1 MPAGAVC
8 VPRGNSSNRPPL
20 LSQLSKYNS
29 YFYFDVVSCCEQKE
43 KASVLIIQPTIEVF
57 IRKGQKQRA
66 HMSSLKHKRSVD
78 DIWPVSRKRVLLR
91 VDFNVEI
98 NNGVISRDRRI
109 RAAIPTIRRITDQ
122 GGICILMS
130 HMGRPTGH
138 KYNVLK
144 TDVTKRRRY
153 LNIWKDEK
161 GAGYTVYFSLLS
173 GEIKKKIL
181 GWSSVATCAADL
193 PEVQGTGKT
202 DLFASLSNA
211 EKKSLLKRFQ
221 NGDNKN
227 TFPHLRQYDGYHDEL
242 TLLPVATRLDELLNA
257 DPSRPP
263 VDVHFAEDCMNAE
276 DMVASLLPGQVLLLE
291 NLRFYSD
298 ENSLIESE
306 RIVMAQRLAS
316 YGDYFVC
323 DAFGTSHRRNSATTV
338 ELPSIMGHGCCGY
351 LLKKEIESYV
361 DLLGD
366 TPRPMLAIIGGAKVA
381 DKISLL
387 EHILRKIDTLII
399 GGAIAYTFL
408 KVAGYEI
415 ANSFNETGQSFIDKY
430 GEKRNIDEL
439 AQNFLIKAKAC
450 NVEVLLPVDH
460 VCHTSCEA
468 TDSPLITET
477 SNIPSGYMGLDIG
490 PRTIELYRA
499 RISQSKSVVWNGP
512 MGAYEIPTYA
522 TGSFSIAKEMGDG
535 TQEGLLSIIGG
546 GASAD
551 AARMCGHASRVC
563 HVSSGGAA
571 SLDLLE
577 GKVLPGID
585 ALDDLE

>member
-1 MPAGAVC
+1 
-8 VPRGNSSNRPPL
+8 
-20 LSQLSKYNS
+20 
-29 YFYFDVVSCCEQKE
+29 
-43 KASVLIIQPTIEVF
+43 
-57 IRKGQKQRA
+57 
-66 HMSSLKHKRSVD
+66 MSLLKHKRSVD
-78 DIWPVSRKRVLLR
+78 DLWPVRRKRVLVR
-91 VDFNVEI
+91 VDFNLEI
-98 NNGVISRDRRI
+98 NNGVIDKSKDQRI

-122 GGICILMS
+122 GGICVLMS

-138 KYNVLK
+138 KFSVLK
-144 TDVTKRRRY
+144 NDDAKRRRY

-181 GWSSVATCAADL
+181 GWSSVATSAADL
-193 PEVQGTGKT
+193 SEVQGTGKT

-221 NGDNKN
+221 NGDHS
-227 TFPHLRQYDGYHDEL
+227 TTLFPHLRQYDGYHDEL
-242 TLLPVATRLDELLNA
+242 TLMPVATRLYELLNA

-263 VDVHFAEDCMNAE
+263 VDVHFAEDCMNAS

-306 RIVMAQRLAS
+306 RMIMAQHLAK
-316 YGDYFVC
+316 YGDYFVS

-338 ELPSIMGHGCCGY
+338 ELPAIIGHGCCGY

-366 TPRPMLAIIGGAKVA
+366 SPRPMLAIVGGAKVA

-399 GGAIAYTFL
+399 GGAMAYTFL

-415 ANSFNETGQSFIDKY
+415 GNSFNESGQSFIDKY
-430 GEKRNIDEL
+430 GGRRNIDEL

-450 NVEVLLPVDH
+450 NVQVLLPVDH
-460 VCHTSCEA
+460 VCHTTCEA

-477 SNIPSGYMGLDIG
+477 AHIPSGFMGLDIG
-490 PRTIELYRA
+490 PRTIELYRKCV
-499 RISQSKSVVWNGP
+499 SQSKSVVWNGP
-512 MGAYEIPTYA
+512 MGVFEIPTYA

>member
-1 MPAGAVC
+1 
-8 VPRGNSSNRPPL
+8 
-20 LSQLSKYNS
+20 
-29 YFYFDVVSCCEQKE
+29 
-43 KASVLIIQPTIEVF
+43 
-57 IRKGQKQRA
+57 
-66 HMSSLKHKRSVD
+66 MSSLKNKRSVD
-78 DIWPVSRKRVLLR
+78 DIWPVSRKRVLIR

-98 NNGVISRDRRI
+98 NDGVIAKSRDQRI

-138 KYNVLK
+138 KHSVLK
-144 TDVTKRRRY
+144 NDDVKRRRY

-161 GAGYTVYFSLLS
+161 GAGYTVYYSLLS

-181 GWSSVATCAADL
+181 GWSSVATSAADL
-193 PEVQGTGKT
+193 SEVEGAGKT

-221 NGDNKN
+221 NGNHN
-227 TFPHLRQYDGYHDEL
+227 TTYPHLRQYDGYNMEL
-242 TLLPVATRLDELLNA
+242 TLMPVAARLSELLNA
-257 DPSRPP
+257 DTSRPP
-263 VDVHFAEDCMNAE
+263 VDVLFAEDCMNAE
-276 DMVASLLPGQVLLLE
+276 EIVASLLPGQVLLLE

-306 RIVMAQRLAS
+306 RIIMAQQLAS

-338 ELPSIMGHGCCGY
+338 ELPAIIGHGCCGY

-366 TPRPMLAIIGGAKVA
+366 TPRPMLAVIGGAKVS
-381 DKISLL
+381 DKIILL
-387 EHILRKIDTLII
+387 EHILRKIDTLLI
-399 GGAIAYTFL
+399 GGAMAYTFL

-415 ANSFNETGQSFIDKY
+415 GDSFNESGQSFIDKY

-450 NVEVLLPVDH
+450 NVQVLLPLDH

-477 SNIPSGYMGLDIG
+477 SHIPSGYMGLDIG
-490 PRTIELYRA
+490 PRTIELYRKF
-499 RISQSKSVVWNGP
+499 ISQSKSVVWNGP
-512 MGAYEIPTYA
+512 MGVFEIPTYA

-535 TQEGLLSIIGG
+535 TQEGLLSSSIIGG

-563 HVSSGGAA
+563 HVSTSGAA

-585 ALDDLE
+585 ALDDLNNIDF